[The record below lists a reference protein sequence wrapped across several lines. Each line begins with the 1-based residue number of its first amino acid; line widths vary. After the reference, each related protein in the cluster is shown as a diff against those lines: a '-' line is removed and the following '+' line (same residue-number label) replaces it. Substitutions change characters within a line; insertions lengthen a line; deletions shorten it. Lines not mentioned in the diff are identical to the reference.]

1 MKILHTADW
10 HLGNN
15 FHGYDRTDEHRH
27 FLRWLLEVME
37 EKQPDVLIVAGDV
50 FDTANPSARAEELLY
65 DFLLR
70 ATQTVRGLQIVLIA
84 GNHDSAGRLEAPAS
98 LLKTLNI
105 YVRGTVHFTAKGTP
119 DFDYYGKDNFMD
131 LQKICVKM
139 ILNDGDTLPH
149 WGFRKLRNG
158 KVVPFVQLIS
168 AKAVKSPDGIDN
180 KKITGGVELDEA
192 TGKEVAYYLTV
203 IDFNRNETNCRK
215 R

>member
-98 LLKTLNI
+98 
-105 YVRGTVHFTAKGTP
+105 TP
-119 DFDYYGKDNFMD
+119 MMPA
-131 LQKICVKM
+131 I
-139 ILNDGDTLPH
+139 
-149 WGFRKLRNG
+149 
-158 KVVPFVQLIS
+158 
-168 AKAVKSPDGIDN
+168 
-180 KKITGGVELDEA
+180 
-192 TGKEVAYYLTV
+192 
-203 IDFNRNETNCRK
+203 
-215 R
+215 